1 VSAGKAVRASASQEA
16 DRREQARSHSGE
28 KDTDHREQARSYGGE
43 RKTQGGAVRTLVI
56 VLGDQ
61 LDAEAAVWD
70 DFDAKRDA
78 IWMAEVAEESEHVWT
93 SKPRIAVFLAAMR
106 HFRDAQRKLG
116 RTVHYTELDDAKNMQ
131 TLAGELTRAVA
142 ALRPER
148 LVMTEAGEW
157 RVQEMIA
164 AAAKAAGVALEVRTD
179 RHFFC
184 KRADFAAH
192 AEGRKM
198 LRMEFFYREV
208 RRKFRV
214 LLDGKG
220 EPEGGQWNYDHDN
233 RGSFSK
239 GGPKAEK
246 LRAPL
251 LMKPDATTR
260 AVLALVE
267 KRFAKHPGEL
277 AEFAWPVTAEEARAT
292 LDDFI
297 KHRLAGFGQFQDAMW
312 TEEPWLFHARISAT
326 MNLKLLNPREV
337 VAAAEAAYREG
348 RVHLASAE
356 GFIRQILGWREYVR
370 GIYWHHMPRYLGLNA
385 LGAKAALPEF
395 YWTGKCEMNCL
406 RDSIGQTLRH
416 GYAHHIQRLM
426 VTGLYALLLGVEPQ
440 KVHAWYLAVYVDAV
454 EWVELPNTLGM
465 SQYGDGGIMAS
476 KPYAATGKYIDR
488 MSNYCAGC
496 RFDPAKSTGGEACPF
511 TTLYWDFL
519 LRHEPLLAKNQRMA
533 LQVKNLAR
541 LGPTERAAIQ
551 ARAADIKS
559 NGGAPQEADG
569 LFPIRE
575 RG

>member
-1 VSAGKAVRASASQEA
+1 M
-16 DRREQARSHSGE
+16 ARP
-28 KDTDHREQARSYGGE
+28 TRN
-43 RKTQGGAVRTLVI
+43 LVI

-61 LDAEAAVWD
+61 LDAEAAALD
-70 DFDAKRDA
+70 GFDPKRDM
-78 IWMAEVAEESEHVWT
+78 IWMAEVAGEAEHVWT

-106 HFRDAQRKLG
+106 HFCDGQIKLG
-116 RTVHYTELDDAKNMQ
+116 RRVNYAELEDAGNTQ
-131 TLAGELTRAVA
+131 TLAGELARSVAV
-142 ALRPER
+142 LKPER

-157 RVQEMIA
+157 RVQESIA
-164 AAAKAAGVALEVRTD
+164 AAAKAAGVPLDVRDD

-184 KRADFAAH
+184 TRADFAAH

-198 LRMEFFYREV
+198 LRRELFYREV

-214 LLDGKG
+214 LLDDKG

-239 GGPKAEK
+239 NGPKAEQ
-246 LRAPL
+246 LRAPVL
-251 LMKPDATTR
+251 TEPDATTR

-267 KRFAKHPGEL
+267 RRFAQHPGEL
-277 AEFAWPVTAEEARAT
+277 KEFAWPVTVEAARAT
-292 LDDFI
+292 LVDFVEN
-297 KHRLAGFGQFQDAMW
+297 RLAGFGQFQDAMW
-312 TEEPWLFHARISAT
+312 TEEPWLFHSRISAA

-337 VAAAEAAYREG
+337 VAAAERAYREG
-348 RVHLASAE
+348 RVGLTSAE

-370 GIYWHHMPRYLGLNA
+370 GIYWQFMPGYAGLNA
-385 LGAKAALPEF
+385 LGAKEKLPGF
-395 YWTGKCEMNCL
+395 YWTGQCEMNCL
-406 RDSIGQTLRH
+406 RQSIGQTLAH

-440 KVHAWYLAVYVDAV
+440 KVHEWYLAVYVDAV

-496 RFDPAKSTGGEACPF
+496 RFDPAKSVGEEACPF

-519 LRHEPLLAKNQRMA
+519 LRHEVLLAKNQRMA
-533 LQVKNLAR
+533 LQVKNIAR
-541 LGPTERAAIQ
+541 LKPAERAAIR
-551 ARAADIKS
+551 ARAEEIKG
-559 NGGAPQEADG
+559 NGGAPKAAGG
-569 LFPIRE
+569 LLAF
-575 RG
+575 